1 MKTVVGF
8 LSRPHGYNVL
18 TSIID
23 NPDLKLLKV
32 FTHKLKPKSEDP
44 NRSIRTDYD
53 FFLKLCQE
61 NNIIIESVDS
71 KESANDLLVPDCDYI
86 VEVSWR
92 YLILQNIVKKARIV
106 AFGIHRGKLP
116 EYAGRE
122 PIKQAIKNGEN
133 EIILSAHYLDPV
145 IDGGDVISTKSYK
158 ISYNTSITTEENIK
172 QIREAITPL
181 FSELSL
187 DIFKKFC

>member
-44 NRSIRTDYD
+44 NRSIRTDYNL
-53 FFLKLCQE
+53 FFKLCKE

-71 KESANDLLVPDCDYI
+71 KESANDLLVPDCDFP
-86 VEVSWR
+86 
-92 YLILQNIVKKARIV
+92 AR
-106 AFGIHRGKLP
+106 LLT
-116 EYAGRE
+116 
-122 PIKQAIKNGEN
+122 AID
-133 EIILSAHYLDPV
+133 SV
-145 IDGGDVISTKSYK
+145 
-158 ISYNTSITTEENIK
+158 
-172 QIREAITPL
+172 
-181 FSELSL
+181 
-187 DIFKKFC
+187 